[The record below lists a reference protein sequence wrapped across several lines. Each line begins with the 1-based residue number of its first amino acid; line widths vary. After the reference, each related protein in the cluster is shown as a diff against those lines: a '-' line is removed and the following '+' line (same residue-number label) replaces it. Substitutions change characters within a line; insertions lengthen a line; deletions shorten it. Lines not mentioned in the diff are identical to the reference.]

1 MEFYIHI
8 LKNEILYRKLQSKTA
23 VKYWN
28 WVSEPFF
35 SLFLNLYILKLS
47 IINFSCDNKLKT
59 SLFKHP

>member
-8 LKNEILYRKLQSKTA
+8 LKNEILYRKLQSKTVA
-23 VKYWN
+23 KYWN

-35 SLFLNLYILKLS
+35 SLFLKLYILKLS